1 MDTEILDEIFQ
12 VVEDRRNNPKPN
24 SYVSGLLAQGLD
36 VILKKIGEEAT
47 ELVVAAK
54 GNSQQFVIHETADL
68 MFHMLVL
75 LASQRI
81 PFNAVLNELKR
92 RRKGP

>member
-1 MDTEILDEIFQ
+1 LDVEILDEIFRI
-12 VVEDRRNNPKPN
+12 VEDRRDNPKPT
-24 SYVSGLLAQGLD
+24 SYVSSLLAQGLD

-54 GNSQQFVIHETADL
+54 DNSQQAVIHEAADL

-75 LASQRI
+75 LACQRI
-81 PFNAVLNELKR
+81 PFQAVLNELKG

>member
-1 MDTEILDEIFQ
+1 MDTEILDEIFR
-12 VVEDRRNNPKPN
+12 VVEDRRDNPKPN
-24 SYVSGLLAQGLD
+24 SYVSSLLTQGLD
-36 VILKKIGEEAT
+36 AILKKIGEEAT

-54 GNSQQFVIHETADL
+54 GSNQQFVIHETADL
-68 MFHMLVL
+68 MFHILVL

-81 PFNAVLNELKR
+81 PLNAILNELKG

>member
-1 MDTEILDEIFQ
+1 LDTEILDEIFR
-12 VVEDRRNNPKPN
+12 VVEDRRDNPKPN
-24 SYVSGLLAQGLD
+24 SYVSSLLTQGLD
-36 VILKKIGEEAT
+36 AILKKIGEEAT

-54 GNSQQFVIHETADL
+54 GSNQQFVIHETADL

-81 PFNAVLNELKR
+81 PLNAILNELKG

>member
-1 MDTEILDEIFQ
+1 MLEEIFR
-12 VVEDRRNNPKPN
+12 VVEDRRDNPKPT
-24 SYVSGLLAQGLD
+24 SYVSSLLAQGLD

-47 ELVVAAK
+47 ELVMAAK
-54 GNSQQFVIHETADL
+54 DNSQQSVIYEAADL

-75 LASQRI
+75 LACQRI
-81 PFNAVLNELKR
+81 PLEAVLNELKR

>member
-1 MDTEILDEIFQ
+1 MDTEILDEIFR
-12 VVEDRRNNPKPN
+12 VVEDRRDNPKPN
-24 SYVSGLLAQGLD
+24 SYVSSLLTQGLD
-36 VILKKIGEEAT
+36 AILKKIGEEAT

-54 GNSQQFVIHETADL
+54 GSNQQFVIHETADL

-81 PFNAVLNELKR
+81 PLNAILNELKG

>member
-1 MDTEILDEIFQ
+1 LDTEILGEIFR
-12 VVEDRRNNPKPN
+12 VVEDRRDNPKPN
-24 SYVSGLLAQGLD
+24 SYVSNLLTQGLD
-36 VILKKIGEEAT
+36 AILKKIGEEAT

-54 GNSQQFVIHETADL
+54 GSNQKFVIHETADL

-81 PFNAVLNELKR
+81 PLNAILDELKG